1 MSIFANVFDWIKLET
16 SAIGRFLWPLIQKFF
31 QDEVAMLIPLAISAV
46 TKVASDPTMTG
57 QAWNVKLTA
66 AVNDVQA
73 QAIQQGIQ
81 VAMTDIVNAV
91 QAAVNNLQAKQAID
105 TTKTE

>member
-1 MSIFANVFDWIKLET
+1 
-16 SAIGRFLWPLIQKFF
+16 
-31 QDEVAMLIPLAISAV
+31 MLIPLAISAV

-57 QAWNVKLTA
+57 QVWNVKLTA

-73 QAIQQGIQ
+73 QAVQQGIQ
-81 VAMTDIVNAV
+81 VAMTDIINAV

-105 TTKTE
+105 TAKTE